1 METQGIAEEILLTLC
16 EVCLEDPSTSYCD
29 SNCSKYYCD
38 DCWAHGHKKGE
49 SKKHIKMEAIKKM
62 EEELEKKKM
71 EELNL
76 KKDCQVCKNPSKS
89 FCIDCVKYLC
99 NNCWDY
105 LHKDQTKMDH
115 KKLKE
120 QDLKNL
126 ENKSKYKVGETILEN
141 SKKKEKTLKKLKKE
155 ANDILSKLEEGTN
168 DALRKKLNEI
178 IQKCDND
185 LEKSTMLFIGKKSS
199 GKTTLINWLLG
210 DIGIVKPGKAT
221 SFISYYFKQ
230 KMNEKGETLIE
241 EMFAGNNCLKSFS
254 ASDSKS
260 SSEVYEERKSY
271 IEEYI
276 KKEQNEKETME
287 RIDHSN
293 IYVES
298 NLLDYLEIID
308 SPGLG
313 KEIEEFNDKKTLE
326 IAEKATVVVYII
338 GDNFDSIDIK
348 SIQKLIPV
356 MKKNQLVILSNK
368 IDIPME
374 SKTNKMTFEE
384 ARKERINE
392 ISSSIFEFKEP
403 RAQNLIHT
411 VSLEKMMKPWENEDK
426 TYETLGN
433 EFKEVFLKKMDSIVV
448 LGNDVILEKKI
459 REIINIY
466 ADFHDV
472 LVDENQFLEKIKFQ
486 FETEQENLKNIIE
499 KLKSIQ
505 NDVQKIFKKVFD
517 HFAQLKLG
525 FNK

>member
-141 SKKKEKTLKKLKKE
+141 STKKEETLKKLKKE
-155 ANDILSKLEEGTN
+155 ANDILSKLEGGTN

-178 IQKCDND
+178 IQKCDDD
-185 LEKSTMLFIGKKSS
+185 LEKSKMLFIGKTSS

-210 DIGIVKPGKAT
+210 EDVGIVKPGKAT

-260 SSEVYEERKSY
+260 YSEVYEERKSY

-287 RIDHSN
+287 IIDHSN
-293 IYVES
+293 IYVKS
-298 NLLDYLEIID
+298 DLLDYLEIID

-326 IAEKATVVVYII
+326 IAEKSTVVVYII
-338 GDNFDSIDIK
+338 GDSFDSIDIK

-374 SKTNKMTFEE
+374 SETNKMTFEE

-411 VSLEKMMKPWENEDK
+411 ISLEKMKKPWENEEK
-426 TYETLGN
+426 IYETLGN
-433 EFKEVFLKKMDSIVV
+433 EFKEVFLNFI
-448 LGNDVILEKKI
+448 
-459 REIINIY
+459 
-466 ADFHDV
+466 
-472 LVDENQFLEKIKFQ
+472 
-486 FETEQENLKNIIE
+486 
-499 KLKSIQ
+499 
-505 NDVQKIFKKVFD
+505 
-517 HFAQLKLG
+517 
-525 FNK
+525 